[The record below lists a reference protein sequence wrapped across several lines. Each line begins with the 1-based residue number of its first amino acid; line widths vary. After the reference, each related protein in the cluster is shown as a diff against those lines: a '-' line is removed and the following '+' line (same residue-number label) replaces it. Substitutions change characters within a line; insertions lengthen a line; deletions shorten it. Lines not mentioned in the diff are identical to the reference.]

1 MIQKNYTQAIK
12 TIKQAILKSRYQA
25 ALLANREMLMLYF
38 SVGEYISKNSREGKW
53 GTNAI
58 EVISTQLQKELPGLR
73 GFSTTNL
80 RNMRLFYEAWQHVI
94 PDSQIHQ
101 LPTDELQSND
111 NQENRNDIPNRQTTS
126 GDLEMNVANST
137 IQNHQ
142 LLTDDLQTSDNMSFN
157 EEIIIRQLST
167 DELSLNHFTS
177 IGFTHHIIILNSV
190 KQAEERMFYIE
201 QCAQGFWSVE
211 KLRYNLKSNLYAQL
225 GTITNNF
232 AKTIGEVDFR
242 GRALRSFR
250 HEK

>member
-101 LPTDELQSND
+101 LPTDEIHQMPSDELQISDIHGNSND
-111 NQENRNDIPNRQTTS
+111 VLNRQMPS
-126 GDLEMNVANST
+126 
-137 IQNHQ
+137 
-142 LLTDDLQTSDNMSFN
+142 DDLSISDNEFFV
-157 EEIIIRQLST
+157 EEIIIRQMASDNLGVNVAFVNRQLST
-167 DELSLNHFTS
+167 DEFATIQVLNFGCNSTQCYQVNTNCKTLFPPYS
-177 IGFTHHIIILNSV
+177 NNKTTLVEIGLTPP
-190 KQAEERMFYIE
+190 
-201 QCAQGFWSVE
+201 
-211 KLRYNLKSNLYAQL
+211 
-225 GTITNNF
+225 
-232 AKTIGEVDFR
+232 
-242 GRALRSFR
+242 
-250 HEK
+250 